1 MLMAAKIGRNE
12 PCPCRSGKK
21 YKHCHGWIA
30 PEPARQT
37 LPPRLAKAV
46 AEASAKAMAKEA
58 QRVAQQGLGRPIISA
73 EIGERRVVAVRN
85 KLYYIKG
92 KTFHDFLGDYLRDVL
107 DPEWGNAE
115 LKKPL
120 SDRHPIL
127 QWYDSICNL
136 QRRSGLT
143 GDSVVQVEANGASS
157 AWLRL
162 AYDLYALDH
171 NAELQKKLVGRLK
184 NPDMFPGAR
193 YETYVAAAMIRAGF
207 DLVFEDE
214 DDRSTTHCEFVATCK
229 TSGNMYSVEA
239 KHRNRSDAT
248 GTLKFRLGKR
258 LQGALRKQAAHPRIV
273 FLDVGAP
280 DDQRDDTLPGFMR
293 QALNDLRRFEGRDL
307 NGHPLP
313 AAYVFLTNMPSDR
326 DLEGAVR
333 RTVILAEGFQIPD
346 FKLDAGFPSLREA
359 YAAMRAHQDIH
370 DLARSL
376 RDHSEVPSTFDGEAP
391 ELAFSTNEARL
402 TIGSWYEVQVG
413 PEGETAPAKLLQGIV
428 SEPERSATCIFQL
441 QDGRQVVVG
450 APLSAAELQ
459 AYRRH
464 PTTFFERIDPSAKQT
479 IETPFKTFMWLLDAH
494 KNATRAQL
502 LANMAGSPDFDRLER
517 LTDRDLLEE
526 YAERMTW
533 TICAQ
538 TSKSKPETP

>member
-1 MLMAAKIGRNE
+1 MATKIGRNGR
-12 PCPCRSGKK
+12 CPCGSGKK
-21 YKHCHGWIA
+21 YKHCHGRIA
-30 PEPARQT
+30 PEPALQT
-37 LPPRLAKAV
+37 LPPGLERAI
-46 AEASAKAMAKEA
+46 AEASAKAMAKEV

-73 EIGERRVVAVRN
+73 EIGGRRVVAVRN
-85 KLYYIKG
+85 RLYHVKG
-92 KTFHDFLGDYLRDVL
+92 KTFHDFLGGYLKNIL
-107 DPEWGNAE
+107 DPAWGNAE

-120 SDRHPIL
+120 GDRHPIL
-127 QWYDSICNL
+127 QWYGSMCNL
-136 QRRSGLT
+136 QQRSGLT
-143 GDSVVQVEANGASS
+143 GDSIVHVEANGAAST
-157 AWLRL
+157 WLRL

-207 DLVFEDE
+207 DIEFEDE
-214 DDRSTTHCEFVATCK
+214 DDRSTTHCEFVATCRA
-229 TSGNMYSVEA
+229 SGNKYSVEA

-248 GTLKFRLGKR
+248 GTLRFRLGRR
-258 LQGALRKQAAHPRIV
+258 LQGALRKQAAYPRIV
-273 FLDVGAP
+273 FLDVGVP

-293 QALNDLRRFEGRDL
+293 QALHDLRGFEGRTL

-313 AAYVFLTNMPSDR
+313 PAYVFLTNMPSDR

-346 FKLDAGFPSLREA
+346 FKLGAKFPTLREA

-370 DLARSL
+370 DLLRSL
-376 RDHSEVPSTFDGEAP
+376 RDHSEVPATFDGEAP
-391 ELAFSTNEARL
+391 ELAFSINEGRL
-402 TIGSWYEVQVG
+402 TVGSWYNVQVG

-428 SEPERSATCIFQL
+428 TEPEQSAMCIFQL
-441 QDGRQVVVG
+441 QEGQQVIVKI
-450 APLSAAELQ
+450 PLSAAELQ

-464 PTTFFERIDPSAKQT
+464 PATFFGRIDPPAGQT
-479 IETPFKTFMWLLDAH
+479 IETPLKMFTWLLEVN
-494 KNATRAQL
+494 KNTARVQL
-502 LANMAGSPDFDRLER
+502 LANMAGSPDIDRFER

-533 TICAQ
+533 TIWAR
-538 TSKSKPETP
+538 TSKNKSETP

>member
-1 MLMAAKIGRNE
+1 
-12 PCPCRSGKK
+12 
-21 YKHCHGWIA
+21 
-30 PEPARQT
+30 
-37 LPPRLAKAV
+37 
-46 AEASAKAMAKEA
+46 MAKEA

-73 EIGERRVVAVRN
+73 EIGGRRVVAVRN
-85 KLYYIKG
+85 KLYSVKG

-107 DPEWGNAE
+107 DPAWGNAE

-143 GDSVVQVEANGASS
+143 GDSIVQVEANGAAS

-207 DLVFEDE
+207 DIVFEDE
-214 DDRSTTHCEFVATCK
+214 DDRSTTHCEFVARCK
-229 TSGNMYSVEA
+229 ASGNMYSVEA
-239 KHRNRSDAT
+239 KHRNRGDAT
-248 GTLKFRLGKR
+248 STLKFRLGRR

-280 DDQRDDTLPGFMR
+280 DDQKDDTLPGFMR
-293 QALNDLRRFEGRDL
+293 QALHDLRRFEGREL

-313 AAYVFLTNMPSDR
+313 AAYVFLTNMPSDQ

-346 FKLDAGFPSLREA
+346 FKLDAGFPTLREA
-359 YAAMRAHQDIH
+359 YASMRAHQEIH
-370 DLARSL
+370 ELGRSL
-376 RDHSEVPSTFDGEAP
+376 RDYSEVPATFDGEAP

-402 TIGSWYEVQVG
+402 SIGSWYVVQVG
-413 PEGETAPAKLLQGIV
+413 PKGETAPAKLLQGIV
-428 SEPERSATCIFQL
+428 TESEQSATCIFQL
-441 QDGRQVVVG
+441 QDGRQVIVG
-450 APLSAAELQ
+450 IPLSAAELQ
-459 AYRRH
+459 AYKRH
-464 PTTFFERIDPSAKQT
+464 PATFFERMAPSAGQT
-479 IETPFKTFMWLLDAH
+479 IETPFKTFMWLLEAH

-502 LANMAGSPDFDRLER
+502 LAKMAGAPNFDVLER
-517 LTDRDLLEE
+517 LNDRDLLEE
-526 YAERMTW
+526 YAEAMTW
-533 TICAQ
+533 AIWAQ
-538 TSKSKPETP
+538 TSKSKLEAP

>member
-1 MLMAAKIGRNE
+1 MATKTGRNE
-12 PCPCRSGKK
+12 RCPCGSGKK

-30 PEPARQT
+30 PEPSGQT
-37 LPPRLAKAV
+37 LPPGLAKVV

-73 EIGERRVVAVRN
+73 EFGGGRVVAVRK
-85 KLYYIKG
+85 KLYHVKG
-92 KTFHDFLGDYLRDVL
+92 KTFHDFLGNYLKDVL
-107 DPEWGNAE
+107 DPAWGNAE

-120 SDRHPIL
+120 SDRHPVL

-136 QRRSGLT
+136 QQRSGVT
-143 GDSVVQVEANGASS
+143 TDPVVQVEANGASS

-207 DLVFEDE
+207 DIVFEDE
-214 DDRSTTHCEFVATCK
+214 NDRSATHCEFVASCK
-229 TSGNMYSVEA
+229 ASGNMYSVEA

-248 GTLKFRLGKR
+248 GTLKFRLGRR
-258 LQGALRKQAAHPRIV
+258 LQGALRKRAAHPRIV
-273 FLDVGAP
+273 FLDVGAL

-293 QALNDLRRFEGRDL
+293 QALHDLRRFEGRAL

-333 RTVILAEGFQIPD
+333 RTVILAEGFQIPN
-346 FKLDAGFPSLREA
+346 FKLDAGFPTLREA
-359 YAAMRAHQDIH
+359 YAAMQAHQDIH

-376 RDHSEVPSTFDGEAP
+376 RDHSEVPATFDGEAP
-391 ELAFSTNEARL
+391 ELAFSINEARL
-402 TIGSWYEVQVG
+402 RVGSWYEVQVG

-428 SEPERSATCIFQL
+428 SEPEQSATCIFQL
-441 QDGRQVVVG
+441 QERQQVIVRV
-450 APLSAAELQ
+450 PLSAAELQ

-464 PTTFFERIDPSAKQT
+464 PATFFERIEPSAGQT
-479 IETPFKTFMWLLDAH
+479 IETPFKMFMWFLEAH

-502 LANMAGSPDFDRLER
+502 LANMAGSPNLDVLER

-533 TICAQ
+533 TIWAQ
-538 TSKSKPETP
+538 TSKNKSETP

>member
-1 MLMAAKIGRNE
+1 
-12 PCPCRSGKK
+12 
-21 YKHCHGWIA
+21 
-30 PEPARQT
+30 
-37 LPPRLAKAV
+37 LPPELEKAI
-46 AEASAKAMAKEA
+46 AEATAKAMAKET

-73 EIGERRVVAVRN
+73 EIGGRRVVAVRN
-85 KLYYIKG
+85 KLYHVKG

-107 DPEWGNAE
+107 DPAWGNAE

-127 QWYDSICNL
+127 QWYDSMCN
-136 QRRSGLT
+136 QQQRSGVT
-143 GDSVVQVEANGASS
+143 GDSIVEVEANGASA

-184 NPDMFPGAR
+184 NRDMFPGAR

-207 DLVFEDE
+207 DIVFEDE
-214 DDRSTTHCEFVATCK
+214 NDRSATHCEFVARCK
-229 TSGNMYSVEA
+229 ASGNMYSVEA

-248 GTLKFRLGKR
+248 GTLRFRLGRR
-258 LQGALRKQAAHPRIV
+258 LQGALRKRAAHPRIV

-280 DDQRDDTLPGFMR
+280 DDQRDDTLPGFMQ
-293 QALNDLRRFEGRDL
+293 QALRDLRRFEGRSL

-346 FKLDAGFPSLREA
+346 FKLDTGFPTLRNA

-370 DLARSL
+370 DLVRSL
-376 RDHSEVPSTFDGEAP
+376 RDHSEVPATFDGEAP

-402 TIGSWYEVQVG
+402 SVGSWYEVQVG
-413 PEGETAPAKLLQGIV
+413 PEGETAPAKLLQGV
-428 SEPERSATCIFQL
+428 VLEPEQSATCIFQL
-441 QDGRQVVVG
+441 QDGQQVIVSV
-450 APLSAAELQ
+450 PLSSAELQ

-464 PTTFFERIDPSAKQT
+464 PATFFERIGPSAGQP
-479 IETPFKTFMWLLDAH
+479 IETPFKTFMWLLEAH

-502 LANMAGSPDFDRLER
+502 LANMAGSPDFDVLQR

-533 TICAQ
+533 IICAQ
-538 TSKSKPETP
+538 TSKNKSETP

>member
-1 MLMAAKIGRNE
+1 
-12 PCPCRSGKK
+12 
-21 YKHCHGWIA
+21 
-30 PEPARQT
+30 
-37 LPPRLAKAV
+37 
-46 AEASAKAMAKEA
+46 MAKEA

-73 EIGERRVVAVRN
+73 EIGGRRVVAVRN
-85 KLYYIKG
+85 RLYHVKG

-107 DPEWGNAE
+107 DPAWGNAE
-115 LKKPL
+115 LEKPL
-120 SDRHPIL
+120 RDRHPIV

-136 QRRSGLT
+136 QRRSGVT
-143 GDSVVQVEANGASS
+143 GDSVVQIEANGAAS
-157 AWLRL
+157 AWIRL

-207 DLVFEDE
+207 DIEFEDE

-229 TSGNMYSVEA
+229 ASANKYSVEA
-239 KHRNRSDAT
+239 KHRNRGDAT
-248 GTLKFRLGKR
+248 GTLRFRLGRR

-273 FLDVGAP
+273 FLDVGVP
-280 DDQRDDTLPGFMR
+280 DDQRDATVPGFMR
-293 QALNDLRRFEGRDL
+293 QALHDLRGFEGRTL

-333 RTVILAEGFQIPD
+333 RTIILAEGFQIPD
-346 FKLDAGFPSLREA
+346 FKLDAGFPTLREA

-370 DLARSL
+370 DLLRSL
-376 RDHSEVPSTFDGEAP
+376 RDHSEVPATFDGEAP

-402 TIGSWYEVQVG
+402 SVGSWYEVQVG
-413 PEGETAPAKLLQGIV
+413 PKGETAPAQLLQGIV
-428 SEPERSATCIFQL
+428 LEPEQSATCVFQL
-441 QDGRQVVVG
+441 QDGQQVTVSV
-450 APLSAAELQ
+450 PLSAAELQ

-464 PTTFFERIDPSAKQT
+464 PATFFERIEPSAGQT
-479 IETPFKTFMWLLDAH
+479 IETPFKTFTWLLEAH

-502 LANMAGSPDFDRLER
+502 LAKMAGAPNFDVLER

-526 YAERMTW
+526 YAERMAW
-533 TICAQ
+533 TIWAQ
-538 TSKSKPETP
+538 TSKNKSESA